1 MTGLVRVVWER
12 ARRGRRRR
20 RRRGVV
26 SVWRTIV
33 MVWRDVVVDE
43 TSWFL
48 MDGSGG
54 V

>member
-12 ARRGRRRR
+12 PRRGRRRR
-20 RRRGVV
+20 ERVVV
-26 SVWRTIV
+26 SVWRNIV